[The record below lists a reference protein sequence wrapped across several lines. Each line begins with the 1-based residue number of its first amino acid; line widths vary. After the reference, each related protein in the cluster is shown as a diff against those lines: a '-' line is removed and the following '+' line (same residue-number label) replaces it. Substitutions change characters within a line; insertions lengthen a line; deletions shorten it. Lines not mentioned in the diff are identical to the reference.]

1 MKTNLPL
8 FRNGVLQREAK
19 ILFTDPGGPENTVTV
34 IYEADDP
41 RKKGIGKIR
50 KIRRQHL
57 LTINRVWI
65 RSQAGFIKGPT
76 NCRAFKK
83 LQDAKDFA
91 TEVFSSVGK
100 DWMKGENHG
109 T

>member
-8 FRNGVLQREAK
+8 FSSGVLQREAK
-19 ILFTDPGGPENTVTV
+19 ISFSDPGGPFKTTV
-34 IYEADDP
+34 IYEADDS
-41 RKKGIGKIR
+41 RKKRIGKIH
-50 KIRRQHL
+50 KQSGPYL
-57 LTINRVWI
+57 LTIDGVWI

>member
-1 MKTNLPL
+1 MKADRILW
-8 FRNGVLQREAK
+8 RNGVLQREAK
-19 ILFTDPGGPENTVTV
+19 ISFSDPGGPFKITV

-50 KIRRQHL
+50 KIRGQHL
-57 LTINRVWI
+57 LTIYGVNF
-65 RSQAGFIKGPT
+65 RSEGNFKGAQT
-76 NCRAFKK
+76 QCRAFKK

>member
-19 ILFTDPGGPENTVTV
+19 ISFSDSGGPFKTTV

-41 RKKGIGKIR
+41 RKKSIGWVR
-50 KIRRQHL
+50 KINAKHL
-57 LTINRVWI
+57 LTIHGVFLSSEGI
-65 RSQAGFIKGPT
+65 VKGLRT

-91 TEVFSSVGK
+91 TEVYSNVGK
-100 DWMKGENHG
+100 DWIKKPEKIR
-109 T
+109 

>member
-8 FRNGVLQREAK
+8 FSSGVLQREAK
-19 ILFTDPGGPENTVTV
+19 ISFSDPGGPFKTTV

-50 KIRRQHL
+50 KIRGQHL
-57 LTINRVWI
+57 LTIYGVNF
-65 RSQAGFIKGPT
+65 RSEGIFKGQNT
-76 NCRAFKK
+76 NCRTFKK

-91 TEVFSSVGK
+91 TVVFSSVGK

>member
-1 MKTNLPL
+1 MKADRIL
-8 FRNGVLQREAK
+8 FRDGVLQREAK
-19 ILFTDPGGPENTVTV
+19 ILFTEPGGPWNTVL
-34 IYEADDP
+34 IYESDDP
-41 RKKGIGKIR
+41 RKRRIGKIR
-50 KIRRQHL
+50 EDRRHYL
-57 LTINRVWI
+57 LTIDGVWL
-65 RSQAGFIKGPT
+65 RSEGNFKGAQT
-76 NCRAFKK
+76 QCRAFKK

>member
-1 MKTNLPL
+1 MKLDRIF
-8 FRNGVLQREAK
+8 FRDGVLQRADK
-19 ILFTDPGGPENTVTV
+19 ILFTQPGGPLKTTV

-50 KIRRQHL
+50 KIRGQHL
-57 LTINRVWI
+57 LTIYGVNF
-65 RSQAGFIKGPT
+65 RSEGIFKGQNT

-91 TEVFSSVGK
+91 TEVFNSVGK
-100 DWMKGENHG
+100 DWMEEDNVRS
-109 T
+109 